1 VAMTTDTRRRHGT
14 SGQPAGPDEWTWR
27 YDGYDPAE
35 EGQREALCTV
45 GNGYMAARGAAP
57 ESEADGTHYPGTYV
71 AGVYNR
77 LISEVADGQTVDNES
92 LVNVPNWLVLTFR
105 IDGGPWFRIDDVEV
119 LDHHQTLDLRR
130 GVLIRRTRFRDDAGR
145 TTQLTQRRF
154 VSMAFEH
161 AAALET
167 TVMAEDW
174 SGRID
179 VRSGLDGTVQNTGV
193 ERYRALESQHLTV
206 LDTRALSDDSVLL
219 EVETNQSH
227 IRVAMAAR
235 TTVVGIDVDPSYRL
249 TTAPGWIG
257 HDVAVMIG
265 VGEAVTVEKLVTVFT
280 GLDRAIAEPGEEAA
294 RWLPR
299 LDSFEAMLH
308 DHVREWGLL
317 WARFH
322 FRLDD
327 GDGVPRILP
336 ILRLHVFHLLQTASP
351 HTADLDVGI
360 PPRGLHGEAYR
371 GHILWDEL
379 FVFPLLDL
387 RFPALSR
394 SLLLYRYRRLPE
406 ARRAAREAGFEGA
419 MFPWQSGSDGREE
432 NQRLHLNP
440 LSGRWLPDPTH
451 RQRHVGIAIA
461 YNVWQNYEVTC
472 DRNFLVEFGAE
483 LLLEIARF
491 WASIATYDR
500 TEDRYVIRG
509 VMGPDEFHS
518 GYPGEPED
526 GIDNNA
532 YTNVMAAW
540 TLLRAL
546 DVLDVVPAERRDELV
561 DRLQLSSDDFDR
573 WRHISAR
580 MFVPF
585 HGDGLISQFEGY
597 ERLEE
602 LDWEGL
608 RERHGDIQRLDR
620 ILEGEDDSVN
630 RYQASKQADVLML
643 FYLLSSAELGELLE
657 HMGYPFDPEMIPKN
671 IDYYLARTSD
681 GSTLSALVHA
691 WVLARSQ
698 RQRAGDLFVRA
709 LESDVADIQGGT
721 TAEGIHLA
729 AMAGSVDL
737 LLRCFSGLELRG
749 DRLILE
755 PYWPEELGRLE
766 FRIQYREH
774 PLTLQISGTTAEVS
788 AGSSLERPIVVV
800 CRDEEALL
808 EPNSRVTF
816 PVGAPTHTAQR

>member
-1 VAMTTDTRRRHGT
+1 MTDMQRRHGPSGPRT
-14 SGQPAGPDEWTWR
+14 SADAEAWTWR

-45 GNGYMAARGAAP
+45 GNGYLATRGAAP
-57 ESEADGTHYPGTYV
+57 EAGADGTHYPGTYI

-77 LISEVADGQTVDNES
+77 RTSEVADGATVDNES

-105 IDGGPWFRIDDVEV
+105 IDGGPWFRIDDVEI

-161 AAALET
+161 AAVLET

-174 SGRID
+174 SGRIEF
-179 VRSGLDGTVQNTGV
+179 RSGLDGTVQNTLV
-193 ERYRALESQHLTV
+193 ERYRSLESDHLTV
-206 LDTRALSDDSVLL
+206 VDTCALAEDSVLL
-219 EVETNQSH
+219 EVETNRSH
-227 IRVAMAAR
+227 IRIALAAR
-235 TTVVGIDVDPSYRL
+235 TRVVDDGADPTYRL
-249 TTAPGWIG
+249 VTEQGWIG
-257 HDVAVMIG
+257 HDVAVAITQG
-265 VGEAVTVEKLVTVFT
+265 DAVTVEKLVTVFT
-280 GLDRAIAEPGEEAA
+280 DRDRAISEPGEEAA

-299 LDSFEAMLH
+299 LDGFDVMLH
-308 DHVREWGLL
+308 DHVRMWGLL

-322 FRLDD
+322 LRLDG
-327 GDGVPRILP
+327 GDDAGHILP
-336 ILRLHVFHLLQTASP
+336 ILRLHVLHLLQTTSP
-351 HTADLDVGI
+351 HTADLDAGI

-379 FVFPLLDL
+379 FVFPLLNL
-387 RFPALSR
+387 RFPGLSR
-394 SLLLYRYRRLPE
+394 ALLLYRYRRLPE
-406 ARRAAREAGFEGA
+406 ARQAAREAGLEGA

-432 NQRLHLNP
+432 NQQLHLNP

-461 YNVWQNYEVTC
+461 HNVWQYYEVTC
-472 DRNFLVEFGAE
+472 DRDFLVEFGAE
-483 LLLEIARF
+483 LLFEIARF

-500 TEDRYVIRG
+500 TKDRYVICG

-518 GYPGEPED
+518 GYPGEPEN

-546 DVLDVVPAERRDELV
+546 DVLDVLPAERRDELL
-561 DRLQLSSDDFDR
+561 DRLQLSSEDFDR
-573 WRHISAR
+573 WRHVSAR

-585 HGDGLISQFEGY
+585 HDDGLISQFEGY
-597 ERLEE
+597 EQLEE
-602 LDWEGL
+602 LDWHGL
-608 RERHGDIQRLDR
+608 RERYGDIQRLDR

-643 FYLLSSAELGELLE
+643 FYLLSSAELGELFDHL
-657 HMGYPFDPEMIPKN
+657 GYRFEPDMIPKN
-671 IDYYLARTSD
+671 IDYYLARTFH

-698 RQRAGDLFVRA
+698 RERAAELFVRV

-729 AMAGSVDL
+729 AMAGSVDIL
-737 LLRCFSGLELRG
+737 VRCFSGLEVRG
-749 DRLILE
+749 DRLILN
-755 PYWPEELGRLE
+755 PYWPSELGRLE
-766 FRIQYREH
+766 FRIQYRQH
-774 PLTLQISGTTAEVS
+774 PLTLQVSGAALEVS
-788 AGSSLERPIVVV
+788 AGSSLEQPIVVV
-800 CRDEEALL
+800 CRDEEAVL
-808 EPNSRVTF
+808 EPNSRLRF
-816 PVGAPTHTAQR
+816 PVGAAPHDER